1 MIQPRRFCAAASI
14 VATVAAS
21 LAGSSL
27 PAFAKGGAQVGLQGG
42 APNASGPPP
51 GCTGT
56 PSNTWIT
63 VVASGLR
70 SSTGLLAI
78 TLYADNSKK
87 FLAKHG
93 SLYVGR
99 VSANAG
105 TTRGCLFVPNPGVYA
120 LVLYHDENS
129 NRKFD
134 RSGIGL
140 PAEAY
145 GFSNNPATLAGL
157 PAYSSVRLNIPR
169 AGLVTSVR
177 MKYP

>member
-1 MIQPRRFCAAASI
+1 MTQPRRFRAAAALI
-14 VATVAAS
+14 ATVAAS
-21 LAGSSL
+21 IAGPSL
-27 PAFAKGGAQVGLQGG
+27 PAFAQGATT
-42 APNASGPPP
+42 PPP

-63 VVASGLR
+63 VVANGLR

-99 VSANAG
+99 VSANTG
-105 TTRGCLFVPNPGVYA
+105 TTRGCIFVPGPGVYA
-120 LVLYHDENS
+120 LALYHDVNA

-140 PAEAY
+140 PAEGY

-157 PAYSSVRLNIPR
+157 PAFSSVRLNIPR